1 MSKTRFLKGCCTVVA
16 LLLSRAIGSADEVTN
31 WNLVATNAALAAGQ
45 SPPLQ
50 TRTFAIVHVAIHDA
64 LNAIDRRNSPY
75 AFEMRATQG
84 ASTTAA
90 IAAAARDTLIALI
103 PSQRESIERTYSEA
117 LAEVSDAS
125 ERASGVAI
133 GHAAAALILSRRSAD
148 GSNATVAWSP
158 GFVPGQYRTTPPANA
173 TPILPHWGMVTP
185 FALRNS
191 WQFRVDPPPD
201 LYSDNYAGEVKELK
215 LIGGVSSRLRTE
227 EQSEIAR
234 HWYEA
239 SGQAWNR
246 IARTVSEQQGLDLWE
261 NGRLFTLVNIAL
273 ADGYIG
279 NFESK
284 YVYNFWRPITAI
296 RDGDIDGNL
305 DTVGDLEW
313 NSFLVN
319 PPIPE
324 WPSGHA
330 TVGAAAAEVMAR
342 FFGTDHLSFR
352 VTSGAPFAGITRHY
366 YSFSQAALENANSRV
381 LAGIHFRASCVAGL
395 FQGQRIGDYV
405 YNNTL
410 RPIR

>member
-1 MSKTRFLKGCCTVVA
+1 MKFRYRLCTFILFGAIV
-16 LLLSRAIGSADEVTN
+16 LRADDVTK

-50 TRTFAIVHVAIHDA
+50 TRTYAIVHVAIHDA
-64 LNAIDRRNSPY
+64 LNAIDRRNGPY
-75 AFEMRATQG
+75 ALEMRAAPG

-90 IAAAARDTLIALI
+90 VATAAHDTLVALV
-103 PSQRESIERTYSEA
+103 PSQGETIQKTYAEA

-125 ERASGVAI
+125 ARASGVAV
-133 GHAAAALILSRRSAD
+133 GKAAAALILSRRNAD
-148 GSNATVAWSP
+148 GANSTVEWSP
-158 GFVPGQYRTTPPANA
+158 GFLPGQYRTTPPANA
-173 TPILPHWGMVTP
+173 TPILPHWGKVAP

-201 LYSDNYAGEVKELK
+201 LYSDNYAGEVNELK

-246 IARTVSEQQGLDLWE
+246 IARAVSEQQQLDLWA
-261 NGRLFTLVNIAL
+261 NARLFALVNIAL

-284 YVYNFWRPITAI
+284 YLYNFWRPITAI

-305 DTVGDLEW
+305 DTAGDLEW
-313 NSFLVN
+313 NSFLIN
-319 PPIPE
+319 PAIPE

-330 TVGAAAAEVMAR
+330 TVGAAAAELMAR
-342 FFGTDHLSFR
+342 FFGTDSIAFR
-352 VTSGAPFAGITRHY
+352 VTSDVPYAGTTRQY
-366 YSFSQAALENANSRV
+366 NSFSQAALENANSRV

-395 FQGQRIGDYV
+395 WQGQRIGEYV
-405 YNNTL
+405 YNNVL

>member
-1 MSKTRFLKGCCTVVA
+1 MKLRYQFCMFIVFGVA
-16 LLLSRAIGSADEVTN
+16 ALRADDVTK

-45 SPPLQ
+45 SPPVQ
-50 TRTFAIVHVAIHDA
+50 TRTYAILHVAIHDA
-64 LNAIDRRNSPY
+64 LNAIERHSGPY
-75 AFEMRATQG
+75 VLEMRAVPG

-90 IAAAARDTLIALI
+90 VAAAARDTLIALI
-103 PSQRESIERTYSEA
+103 PSQAESFEKTYSEA
-117 LAEVSDAS
+117 LAGVSDGGA
-125 ERASGVAI
+125 RASGVAI
-133 GHAAAALILSRRSAD
+133 GRAAAALILSRRSAD
-148 GSNATVAWSP
+148 GSNYTADWSP
-158 GFVPGQYRTTPPANA
+158 GFAPGQYRQTPPANA
-173 TPILPHWGMVTP
+173 PPIVPYWGKVTP

-201 LYSDNYAGEVKELK
+201 VYSDQYADELNEIK
-215 LIGGVSSRLRTE
+215 RIGGATSRERND

-246 IARTVSEQQGLDLWE
+246 IARTVSEQQRLDVWE
-261 NGRLFTLVNIAL
+261 NGRLFALVNIAL

-305 DTVGDLEW
+305 DTVGEFEW
-313 NSFLVN
+313 SPFLVT
-319 PPIPE
+319 PAIPE

-342 FFGTDHLSFR
+342 FFGTDSIAFR
-352 VTSGAPFAGITRHY
+352 TTAGVPYAGTTRQY
-366 YSFSQAALENANSRV
+366 YSFSEAALENANSRV
-381 LAGIHFRASCVAGL
+381 LAGIHFRTSCLAGL
-395 FQGQRIGDYV
+395 WQGQRIGDYV
-405 YNNTL
+405 YSNIL

>member
-1 MSKTRFLKGCCTVVA
+1 
-16 LLLSRAIGSADEVTN
+16 
-31 WNLVATNAALAAGQ
+31 
-45 SPPLQ
+45 LQ
-50 TRTFAIVHVAIHDA
+50 TRTYAIVHIAIHDA
-64 LNAIDRRNSPY
+64 LNALDRRNGPY
-75 AFEMRATQG
+75 GFETRAVQG
-84 ASTTAA
+84 ASATAA
-90 IAAAARDTLIALI
+90 VAAAARDTLIALI
-103 PSQRESIERTYSEA
+103 PSQRDSIERAYSEA
-117 LAEVSDAS
+117 ISGVSDEAT
-125 ERASGVAI
+125 RASGAAI
-133 GHAAAALILSRRSAD
+133 GQASAKLILSRRSGD
-148 GSNATVAWSP
+148 GSDGTAGWSP
-158 GFVPGQYRTTPPANA
+158 GLMPGHYRPTPPANA
-173 TPILPHWGMVTP
+173 TPILPHWGKVTP

-201 LYSDNYAGEVKELK
+201 LYSDNYAGDVNEIK
-215 LIGGVSSRLRTE
+215 LIGGATSRLRND

-246 IARTVSEQQGLDLWE
+246 IARAVSEQQQLALWA
-261 NGRLFTLVNIAL
+261 NARLFALVNIAL

-284 YVYNFWRPITAI
+284 YVYNFWRPVTAI
-296 RDGDIDGNL
+296 RDGDLDGNL

-319 PPIPE
+319 PAIPE

-342 FFGTDHLSFR
+342 FFGTDFIAFR
-352 VTSGAPFAGITRHY
+352 VTSGVPYAGTTRQY
-366 YSFSQAALENANSRV
+366 NSFSQAALENANSRV

-395 FQGQRIGDYV
+395 WQGQRIGDYV
-405 YNNTL
+405 YNNVL